1 MRFVKSLR
9 LLSISETVA
18 AVNRTVGAG
27 LEGNLALLAALGAN
41 GVKHL
46 TLAAL
51 AGSVLS
57 CHTAISAALGL
68 VGETFFSVK
77 LLLSGSESEFLSAIL
92 ADQGLVFVHLVPL
105 INLLLPKR
113 FYLTG
118 SMNMIHYF
126 LTFVNSALKMFSQI
140 FNR

>member
-1 MRFVKSLR
+1 MKSLR

-18 AVNRTVGAG
+18 AVNGTVGAR

-77 LLLSGSESEFLSAIL
+77 LLLSGSESEFLSAFL
-92 ADQGLVFVHLVPL
+92 ADECLVSVHVIP
-105 INLLLPKR
+105 R
-113 FYLTG
+113 
-118 SMNMIHYF
+118 
-126 LTFVNSALKMFSQI
+126 
-140 FNR
+140 